1 VKGEGLHGPARD
13 GWHWILNAT
22 QEQLALRSGAQA
34 PQGWTCS
41 VFWKPDCTAR
51 SESAGDGD
59 TFSYGKKNSLCSDTF
74 FPPEKV
80 SPSPSIELWCSSFMK
95 LNRFYRDELS
105 FLRLQGR
112 EFADAHPQLTRFL
125 SEQSTDPDVERLL
138 EGFAFLTG
146 KLREKVEDEF
156 PELTHS
162 LLNMLWPNYL
172 RPVPSCTIMRFD
184 PQLHAI
190 SERQRVE
197 RHTEIKS
204 RPLGDA
210 SRQTQCR
217 FRTCRAVDV
226 FPLTV
231 ADAHAEHSREVSS
244 VTVDL
249 ALHTD
254 QPLSAIGLESL
265 RFYLGGE
272 NHIGETLYLWLNH
285 YLQKV
290 ELKVGDATYSVPANQ
305 LQPVGF
311 ASDEALLPYP
321 KNAYPGYR
329 ILQEYL
335 SFPEAFR
342 FVDLKG
348 LAPRL
353 PAVQADEISLGF
365 HFSRILPPDVKIRAE
380 NFQLYCTPAINLF
393 NHEADPVDLN
403 GRQTEYRIT
412 PSSRS
417 PEHYEVFNL
426 EQVEGWLEGRSGQGE
441 PRIYTA
447 FESFQHEVERDRG
460 RKALYYRVKARDS
473 VRGDGFDHYISF
485 VRGDESECMSR
496 QEAVSLTLTCTN
508 RQLPHQLAVGEISM
522 ATESTPAFASF
533 SNITRPTQTLRPTL
547 DGSLLWTLISNLSLN
562 YLSLLDVDA
571 LRTVLRVYDFRA
583 LVDRQAERISQKR
596 LAGILNIET
605 NPVDRM
611 IRGLPVRGIR
621 SVMTL
626 DQQSF
631 ASEGDLYLFGTVLS
645 QFFALYASINAFHH
659 LEVVNEDNQ
668 ERYTWTLQQG
678 QQPLM

>member
-1 VKGEGLHGPARD
+1 
-13 GWHWILNAT
+13 
-22 QEQLALRSGAQA
+22 
-34 PQGWTCS
+34 
-41 VFWKPDCTAR
+41 
-51 SESAGDGD
+51 
-59 TFSYGKKNSLCSDTF
+59 
-74 FPPEKV
+74 
-80 SPSPSIELWCSSFMK
+80 MK

-162 LLNMLWPNYL
+162 LLNILWPNYL
-172 RPVPSCTIMRFD
+172 RPVPSCTIMKFD
-184 PQLHAI
+184 PLLHAI

-204 RPLGDA
+204 RPVGDA
-210 SRQTQCR
+210 IRQTQCR
-217 FRTCRAVDV
+217 FRTCRTVDV
-226 FPLTV
+226 FPISV
-231 ADAHAEHSREVSS
+231 AEVYAEHSREVSS

-254 QPLSAIGLESL
+254 QSLNALGLDVL
-265 RFYLGGE
+265 RFYLGGDD
-272 NHIGETLYLWLNH
+272 HTSETLYLWLNH
-285 YLQKV
+285 YLAGI
-290 ELKVGDATYSVPANQ
+290 ELVVGNSVYRLPSAS
-305 LQPVGF
+305 LRPVGF
-311 ASDEALLPYP
+311 EADEALLPYP

-335 SFPEAFR
+335 SFPGAFR
-342 FVDLKG
+342 FVDVTG
-348 LAPRL
+348 LRAQL
-353 PAVQADEISLGF
+353 PAVQAEEISVRF
-365 HFSRILPPDVKIRAE
+365 QFSRMLPPEARVVRE
-380 NFQLYCTPAINLF
+380 SLQMYCTPAVNLF
-393 NHEADPVDLN
+393 SHEGEPVDLN
-403 GRQTEYRIT
+403 GRQTEYRIS

-417 PEHYEVFNL
+417 PDHFEVFSID
-426 EQVEGWLEGRSGQGE
+426 QVEGWLEGRSGRGE
-441 PRIYTA
+441 PRIYTP
-447 FESFQHEVERDRG
+447 FESFQHEVERDRE
-460 RKALYYRVKARDS
+460 RTALYYRTRVRES
-473 VRGDGFDHYISF
+473 LRGDGFDHYMSF
-485 VRGDESECMSR
+485 VRGDESDCLNR

-508 RQLPHQLAVGEISM
+508 RQLPNQLAVGEISM

-533 SNITRPTQTLRPTL
+533 SNITRPTATLRPTL

-562 YLSLLDVDA
+562 YLSMLDVEA

-583 LVDRQAERISQKR
+583 LVDRQAERISRKR
-596 LAGILNIET
+596 LAGISAIAT

-621 SVMTL
+621 SELSL
-626 DQQSF
+626 DQSGF

-645 QFFALYASINAFHH
+645 QFFALYASINAFHQ
-659 LEVVNEDNQ
+659 LEVVNTDNQ

>member
-1 VKGEGLHGPARD
+1 
-13 GWHWILNAT
+13 
-22 QEQLALRSGAQA
+22 
-34 PQGWTCS
+34 
-41 VFWKPDCTAR
+41 
-51 SESAGDGD
+51 
-59 TFSYGKKNSLCSDTF
+59 
-74 FPPEKV
+74 
-80 SPSPSIELWCSSFMK
+80 MK

-162 LLNMLWPNYL
+162 LLNILWPNYL
-172 RPVPSCTIMRFD
+172 RPVPSCTIMKFD
-184 PQLHAI
+184 PLLHAI

-204 RPLGDA
+204 RPVGDA
-210 SRQTQCR
+210 VRQTQCR
-217 FRTCRAVDV
+217 FRTCRTVDV
-226 FPLTV
+226 FPISV
-231 ADAHAEHSREVSS
+231 AEVYAEHSREVSS

-254 QPLSAIGLESL
+254 QSLNALGLDVL
-265 RFYLGGE
+265 RFYLGGDD
-272 NHIGETLYLWLNH
+272 HTSETLYLWLNH
-285 YLQKV
+285 YLAGI
-290 ELKVGDATYSVPANQ
+290 ELVVGNSVYRLPSAS
-305 LQPVGF
+305 LRPVGF
-311 ASDEALLPYP
+311 EADEALLPYP

-335 SFPEAFR
+335 SFPGAFR
-342 FVDLKG
+342 FVDVTG
-348 LAPRL
+348 LRSRL
-353 PAVQADEISLGF
+353 PAVQAEEISVRF
-365 HFSRILPPDVKIRAE
+365 QFSRMLPPEARVVRE
-380 NFQLYCTPAINLF
+380 SLQMYCTPAVNLF
-393 NHEADPVDLN
+393 SHEGEPVDLN
-403 GRQTEYRIT
+403 GRQTEYRIS

-417 PEHYEVFNL
+417 PDHFEVFSID
-426 EQVEGWLEGRSGQGE
+426 QVEGWLEGRSGRGE
-441 PRIYTA
+441 PRIYTP
-447 FESFQHEVERDRG
+447 FESFQHEVERDRE
-460 RKALYYRVKARDS
+460 RTALYYRTRVRES
-473 VRGDGFDHYISF
+473 LRGDGFDHYMSF
-485 VRGDESECMSR
+485 VRGDESDCLNR

-508 RQLPHQLAVGEISM
+508 RQLPNQLAVGEISM

-533 SNITRPTQTLRPTL
+533 SNITRPTATLRPTL

-562 YLSLLDVDA
+562 YLSMLDVEA

-583 LVDRQAERISQKR
+583 LVDRQAERISRKR
-596 LAGILNIET
+596 LAGISAIAT

-621 SVMTL
+621 SELSL
-626 DQQSF
+626 DQSGF

-645 QFFALYASINAFHH
+645 QFFALYASINAFHQ
-659 LEVVNEDNQ
+659 LEVVNTDNQ

>member
-1 VKGEGLHGPARD
+1 
-13 GWHWILNAT
+13 
-22 QEQLALRSGAQA
+22 
-34 PQGWTCS
+34 
-41 VFWKPDCTAR
+41 
-51 SESAGDGD
+51 
-59 TFSYGKKNSLCSDTF
+59 
-74 FPPEKV
+74 
-80 SPSPSIELWCSSFMK
+80 MK

-190 SERQRVE
+190 SERQTVE
-197 RHTEIKS
+197 RYTEIKS

-217 FRTCRAVDV
+217 FRTCRSVDV
-226 FPLTV
+226 FPISV
-231 ADAHAEHSREVSS
+231 ADVQAEHSREVSS
-244 VTVDL
+244 MTVDL

-254 QPLSAIGLESL
+254 QPLNSLGLDQL
-265 RFYLGGE
+265 RFYLGGDS
-272 NHIGETLYLWLNH
+272 HTAETLYLWLNH
-285 YLQKV
+285 YLTRL
-290 ELKVGDATYSVPANQ
+290 ELVVGDSVFSIPTDRLN
-305 LQPVGF
+305 PVGL
-311 ASDEALLPYP
+311 AADEAILPYP
-321 KNAYPGYR
+321 KNAYAGYR

-342 FVDLKG
+342 FIDING
-348 LAPRL
+348 LAARL
-353 PAVQADEISLGF
+353 PAVQADEIQLRF
-365 HFSRILPPDVKIRAE
+365 RFSRILPPDARVHKDSM
-380 NFQLYCTPAINLF
+380 QLYCTPAVNLF
-393 NHEADPVDLN
+393 SHEAEPVDLN
-403 GRQTEYRIT
+403 GRQTEYRIS
-412 PSSRS
+412 PSSRC
-417 PEHYEVFNL
+417 PEHYEVFSL
-426 EQVEGWLEGRSGQGE
+426 EQVEGWLEGRSGRGE
-441 PRIYTA
+441 PRLYTP

-460 RKALYYRVKARDS
+460 RTALYYRMRTRES

-485 VRGDESECMSR
+485 VRGDESECMNR

-508 RQLPHQLAVGEISM
+508 RQLPQQLAVGEICM

-533 SNITRPTQTLRPTL
+533 SNITRPSATLRPTL
-547 DGSLLWTLISNLSLN
+547 DGSLLWTLVSNLSLN

-596 LAGILNIET
+596 LAGIAGIET
-605 NPVDRM
+605 QPVDRM
-611 IRGLPVRGIR
+611 VRGLPVRGIR
-621 SVMTL
+621 SELKL
-626 DQQSF
+626 DQQGF

-659 LEVVNEDNQ
+659 LDVVNTDNQ
-668 ERYTWTLQQG
+668 ER
-678 QQPLM
+678 

>member
-1 VKGEGLHGPARD
+1 
-13 GWHWILNAT
+13 
-22 QEQLALRSGAQA
+22 
-34 PQGWTCS
+34 
-41 VFWKPDCTAR
+41 
-51 SESAGDGD
+51 
-59 TFSYGKKNSLCSDTF
+59 
-74 FPPEKV
+74 
-80 SPSPSIELWCSSFMK
+80 MK

-162 LLNMLWPNYL
+162 LLNILWPNYL
-172 RPVPSCTIMRFD
+172 RPVPSCTIMKFD
-184 PQLHAI
+184 PLLHAI

-204 RPLGDA
+204 RPVGDA
-210 SRQTQCR
+210 VRQTQCR
-217 FRTCRAVDV
+217 FRTCRTVDV
-226 FPLTV
+226 FPISV
-231 ADAHAEHSREVSS
+231 AEVYAEHSREVSS

-254 QPLSAIGLESL
+254 QSLNALGLDVL
-265 RFYLGGE
+265 RFFLGGDD
-272 NHIGETLYLWLNH
+272 HTSETLYLWLNH
-285 YLQKV
+285 YLAGI
-290 ELKVGDATYSVPANQ
+290 ELVVGNSVYRLPSAS
-305 LQPVGF
+305 LRPVGF
-311 ASDEALLPYP
+311 EADEALLPYP

-335 SFPEAFR
+335 SFPGAFR
-342 FVDLKG
+342 FVDVTG
-348 LAPRL
+348 LRSRL
-353 PAVQADEISLGF
+353 PAVQAEEISVRF
-365 HFSRILPPDVKIRAE
+365 QFSRMLPPEARVVRE
-380 NFQLYCTPAINLF
+380 SLQMYCTPAVNLF
-393 NHEADPVDLN
+393 SHEGEPVDLN
-403 GRQTEYRIT
+403 GRQTEYRIS

-417 PEHYEVFNL
+417 PDHFEVFSID
-426 EQVEGWLEGRSGQGE
+426 QVEGWLEGRSGRGE
-441 PRIYTA
+441 PRIYTP
-447 FESFQHEVERDRG
+447 FESFQHEVERDRE
-460 RKALYYRVKARDS
+460 RTALYYRTRVRES
-473 VRGDGFDHYISF
+473 LRGDGFDHYMSF
-485 VRGDESECMSR
+485 VRGDESDCLNR

-508 RQLPHQLAVGEISM
+508 RQLPNQLAVGEISM

-533 SNITRPTQTLRPTL
+533 SNITRPTATLRPTL

-562 YLSLLDVDA
+562 YLSMLDVEA

-583 LVDRQAERISQKR
+583 LVDRQAERISRKR
-596 LAGILNIET
+596 LAGISAIAT

-621 SVMTL
+621 SELSL
-626 DQQSF
+626 DQSGF

-645 QFFALYASINAFHH
+645 QFFALYASINAFHQ
-659 LEVVNEDNQ
+659 LEVVNTDNQ